1 MGAQQRIS
9 TTVAWRQRSQMDAR
23 ASMTNERVGL
33 AMIASSLAVILV
45 ITVLLVMSQIDARR
59 EQARVRGVSLVELL
73 SRIPFGQLVP
83 REGREG
89 PLQVVRHTQGNPDF
103 AYAVVVD
110 PQGEPLAE
118 VTAPGVIVPR
128 ASMGTEPA
136 SWRGD
141 RIFAAEEEHRT
152 VREFFGPVL
161 SEGKVVAHVRIGFF
175 EPGFGIIFEQTP
187 FFALL
192 ALPIF
197 LLTPLSYVLLRYEFR
212 PLAEANKRISALL
225 DGAAGSQMQTGTSGQ
240 VGAFVHSFN
249 QFVELTQERIQNA
262 QIKHTGM
269 LASSKVVSYQK
280 ARIESILQ
288 SLPDAAMVLDET
300 GTATFANAKVE
311 TLIGV
316 APDEVLG
323 RKPPEWCDKPELLEF
338 LAQYHGTTARLHRAE
353 RMQFHPDASSA
364 KQIEVGAYPLVRARS
379 GPEISGTLM
388 LFRDVT
394 SAMLRKQRQV
404 EFVSQVAH
412 ELKSPLNTLALYTE
426 TLVGK
431 EGESEEFRVE
441 ACSVIQD
448 EVERLSSMI
457 GTLLSIARI
466 ESGQVSLGRQRVRPS
481 EFMSDTLEAVSR
493 SRARRKLTFRL
504 DAPQELSPI
513 FIDKGLMRV
522 VLNNLLTNAIKYN
535 REDGE
540 VVLSAE
546 ENADAFVFRVR
557 DAGLGIA
564 PEDKE
569 RIFQKFFR
577 SDAPSVS
584 AIEGHGLGLTLAK
597 QIVEL
602 HGGEIAVESTLGDGS
617 EFSVSLPKTP
627 ALLQESVG
635 R

>member
-1 MGAQQRIS
+1 
-9 TTVAWRQRSQMDAR
+9 MDASK
-23 ASMTNERVGL
+23 SMTNERVGL
-33 AMIASSLAVILV
+33 AMIASSLTVILV
-45 ITVLLVMSQIDARR
+45 ITVLLVMSQIDVRR

-73 SRIPFGQLVP
+73 SRIQFDELIPGK
-83 REGREG
+83 GREG
-89 PLQVVRHTQGNPDF
+89 PLQVVRHTQSNPDF

-110 PQGEPLAE
+110 PEGSPLAR

-141 RIFAAEEEHRT
+141 RVFAAEDEQRT

-161 SEGKVVAHVRIGFF
+161 SEGRVVAHVRIGFF

-212 PLAEANKRISALL
+212 PLAEANKQISTLL
-225 DGAAGSQMQTGTSGQ
+225 DGQAGSPMQAGTSGQ

-249 QFVELTQERIQNA
+249 QFVELTQERLENA
-262 QIKHTGM
+262 QTKHTGM

-280 ARIESILQ
+280 ARIESILET
-288 SLPDAAMVLDET
+288 LPDAAMVLDET
-300 GTATFANAKVE
+300 GTVTFANAKVE

-316 APDEVLG
+316 AQDEVLG
-323 RKPPEWCDKPELLEF
+323 RKPPEWCDKPALLEF

-353 RMQFHPDASSA
+353 SMQFRPDASSA

-379 GPEISGTLM
+379 GPEFLGTLM

-404 EFVSQVAH
+404 EFVSHVAH

-448 EVERLSSMI
+448 EVERLSDMI

-466 ESGQVSLGRQRVRPS
+466 ESGQVSLERQRVRPN
-481 EFMSDTLEAVSR
+481 EFMTDTLEAASR
-493 SRARRKLTFRL
+493 SRASKLTFRL
-504 DAPQELSPI
+504 EAPQELSPI
-513 FIDKGLMRV
+513 FVDKGLMRV

-557 DAGLGIA
+557 DTGLGIA
-564 PEDKE
+564 AADKE

-577 SDAPSVS
+577 SDAPSIS

-602 HGGEIAVESTLGDGS
+602 HGGEIEVETTPGEGS
-617 EFSVSLPKTP
+617 EFSVALPNTP
-627 ALLQESVG
+627 ALLTERVAG
-635 R
+635 